1 MRGGVPSRLTFNA
14 SVEDARG
21 QADLWVLPLVG
32 DRKPMPFLQTP
43 VAEQQGFSTTAT
55 NRYDVSA
62 DGQRF
67 LINASVENAMSTP
80 ITVVVNWLV
89 GVKSESR

>member
-43 VAEQQGFSTTAT
+43 FAEQQGFSTTAT